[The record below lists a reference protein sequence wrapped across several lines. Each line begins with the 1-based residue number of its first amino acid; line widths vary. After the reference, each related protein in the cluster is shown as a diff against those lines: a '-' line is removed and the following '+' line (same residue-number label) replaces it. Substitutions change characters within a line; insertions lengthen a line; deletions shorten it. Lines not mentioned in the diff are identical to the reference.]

1 MDGSK
6 RTIFLAASLAVFLA
20 ALGVSSVRLALR
32 YSDNLR
38 KSQALFQ
45 SLRASASRALLQSG
59 PGDESWRS
67 LARGVYK
74 DDESV
79 LLVVL
84 YAPGT
89 GILHMV
95 PASAPYLEGPPQNSS
110 VPPELYYPPQ
120 TVSRLSAVVGASGGS
135 PVTLEVLY
143 SLVRQRDVYEA
154 ARLGLIL
161 AAAWTALCL
170 LWVTL
175 AGLRSGPVQ
184 SVGVPSPAAAPS
196 LRSPAAPSGPAEAP
210 AGSAAPG
217 SGFAEEEFRLPDI
230 PPDREAS
237 GTAQTPDTSVREGPA
252 VSVESATPPS
262 ETAAHPRGLYSPES
276 GLGWPEYLP
285 ERLGAELSRA
295 ASFEQDLVLLE
306 LSHEGIPRRSPAY
319 RVITR
324 ILLEFFNFRD
334 LAFEQGPSGL
344 AVILPNI
351 DSEHALR
358 MAEEFLKKV
367 TSVLREEGVSED
379 YRKIYIGLSSRS
391 GRLVEAERVIHEA
404 RAALARAREEGDSRI
419 VAFKADPNKYRDY
432 IASRP

>member
-20 ALGVSSVRLALR
+20 ALGLSSARLALR
-32 YSDNLR
+32 YSENLR
-38 KSQALFQ
+38 KSQSVFQ
-45 SLRASASRALLQSG
+45 SLKSSASRALLQSG
-59 PGDESWRS
+59 PEEESWRIY
-67 LARGVYK
+67 ARNVYR
-74 DDESV
+74 DDDSV

-95 PASAPYLEGPPQNSS
+95 PRSAPYLEEPPQNVA

-120 TVSRLSAVVGASGGS
+120 TVSRLSAVVGASAGA
-135 PVTLEVLY
+135 PVTLELLY

-170 LWVTL
+170 LWVS
-175 AGLRSGPVQ
+175 ADGLRAGSRTRLSSSPP
-184 SVGVPSPAAAPS
+184 PSS
-196 LRSPAAPSGPAEAP
+196 EASAKP
-210 AGSAAPG
+210 DAGSAIPIPG
-217 SGFAEEEFRLPDI
+217 LLDEDVQ
-230 PPDREAS
+230 PP
-237 GTAQTPDTSVREGPA
+237 TTPSDTP
-252 VSVESATPPS
+252 
-262 ETAAHPRGLYSPES
+262 AHPKGLYSPES

-306 LSHEGIPRRSPAY
+306 LSHEGIPRGSSLY

-334 LAFEQGPSGL
+334 LAFEQGPFGL

-351 DSEHALR
+351 DTVHALR

-367 TSVLREEGVSED
+367 TSILREEGSSSD
-379 YRKIYIGLSSRS
+379 FRKIYMGLSSRS
-391 GRLVEAERVIHEA
+391 GRLVDAERVIKEA
-404 RAALARAREEGDSRI
+404 RAALVRAREEGDSRI
-419 VAFKADPNKYRDY
+419 VAFKADPNKYRTY
-432 IASRP
+432 IASRS

>member
-175 AGLRSGPVQ
+175 AGLRSGAVPP
-184 SVGVPSPAAAPS
+184 VGVPSPAEAPS
-196 LRSPAAPSGPAEAP
+196 LRSPA
-210 AGSAAPG
+210 
-217 SGFAEEEFRLPDI
+217 
-230 PPDREAS
+230 
-237 GTAQTPDTSVREGPA
+237 
-252 VSVESATPPS
+252 
-262 ETAAHPRGLYSPES
+262 
-276 GLGWPEYLP
+276 
-285 ERLGAELSRA
+285 
-295 ASFEQDLVLLE
+295 
-306 LSHEGIPRRSPAY
+306 
-319 RVITR
+319 
-324 ILLEFFNFRD
+324 
-334 LAFEQGPSGL
+334 
-344 AVILPNI
+344 
-351 DSEHALR
+351 
-358 MAEEFLKKV
+358 
-367 TSVLREEGVSED
+367 
-379 YRKIYIGLSSRS
+379 
-391 GRLVEAERVIHEA
+391 
-404 RAALARAREEGDSRI
+404 
-419 VAFKADPNKYRDY
+419 
-432 IASRP
+432 